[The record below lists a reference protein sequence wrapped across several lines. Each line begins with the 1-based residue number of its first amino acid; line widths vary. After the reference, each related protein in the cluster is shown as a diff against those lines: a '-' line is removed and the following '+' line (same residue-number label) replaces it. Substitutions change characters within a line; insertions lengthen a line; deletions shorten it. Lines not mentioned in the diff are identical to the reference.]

1 MENQIEEFKN
11 TKSQTYYR
19 NLKIFAILQRESNR
33 VIRELWTH
41 VQTALNEIAPNAG
54 QANEEY
60 VAQPIS
66 SHKEEEQVDADGED
80 GD

>member
-1 MENQIEEFKN
+1 M
-11 TKSQTYYR
+11 
-19 NLKIFAILQRESNR
+19 
-33 VIRELWTH
+33 WTH

-66 SHKEEEQVDADGED
+66 SAKEEEQVDADGED